1 MQVDVHAEK
10 KLVCVWLS
18 HADENDPFVQERLS
32 VLYRM
37 CGQQK
42 LRPAVF
48 HSGQDNLQ
56 EQILDLLKHNR
67 KLSAEREIQV
77 EKLQS
82 AS

>member
-1 MQVDVHAEK
+1 MQVEMHAEK

-48 HSGQDNLQ
+48 YSGQDNLQ

-67 KLSAEREIQV
+67 KLSSEREIQA
-77 EKLQS
+77 EKLRS
-82 AS
+82 AQ